1 MSVLGTLFAEPAML
15 LPGLLFAAA
24 AVAALVFSARRR
36 AARSA
41 SLVSPALASKA
52 GLAPAGGFPA
62 AGVALAFLVALG
74 IGAALARPHW
84 GKTTETAE
92 RRGTDVVFILDTSA
106 SMRAA
111 DVSPSRFVLA
121 RQAAQSLL
129 SRLGSD
135 RAALIA
141 CEGEAQ
147 VLVPLTLD
155 AAAVGLFLDAIE
167 PGMGARPGTSLAAG
181 IAAAAD
187 LYPAGS
193 AVGRNAVVFSDGED
207 LEGGVDAALARAK
220 AEGIT
225 VHTVFA
231 GALGGS
237 GAPVPEVDAAGR
249 TSGFKTDASGQPVLS
264 KADPDLLRRLAA
276 ETGGSF
282 TVVSPG
288 RTDLEGVARQID
300 LGARRPL
307 SEVLV
312 TSLEERFQIPLGVA
326 VGALGLLLLGVGRGR
341 SASRRAGATGFL
353 GNLLRS
359 GKRGAAG
366 LGAAALLLSLFSA
379 ARGDAQQQAPAAP
392 AAQTIAPSSPQGSSS
407 GAAGPAEPVPS
418 AASSNP
424 AAGPTLRD
432 ASAPPDSPSPLP
444 LLGRFFS
451 SPRSEATKG
460 QRALDAKKPGEAVAH
475 FQREAEMDPKDETG
489 DYNLGTA
496 QSRAGRPAEALASLE
511 RARTLGRGAVA
522 ADAAF
527 NTGQTLYREKQ
538 YEPAAAAFREALRR
552 RPGDAD
558 AAWNYELCM
567 RRAEEQKQKEKQQQ
581 SEKKDQKDEKDK
593 TGGKAG
599 KDQQRAA
606 SDAQK
611 KQQEEQEFEKNAK
624 MTRDKAEQ
632 LLSAI
637 ERSDLEEQKK
647 KIAEQRSKRRVARD
661 W

>member
-1 MSVLGTLFAEPAML
+1 MSAWTTLFAEPAML
-15 LPGLLFAAA
+15 LSGLLLA
-24 AVAALVFSARRR
+24 AVAAGALLFSVRRR

-41 SLVSPALASKA
+41 ALVSPALAAKA

-62 AGVALAFLVALG
+62 AGAVLTLLVALG
-74 IGAALARPHW
+74 LGGALARPRW
-84 GKTTETAE
+84 GKTTETAQ
-92 RRGTDVVFILDTSA
+92 RRGADVVFVLDTSA

-147 VLVPLTLD
+147 ALVPLTLD
-155 AAAVGLFLDAIE
+155 AAAVGLFLDAME
-167 PGMGARPGTSLAAG
+167 PGMGAKPGTSLASG
-181 IAAAAD
+181 LAAAAD
-187 LYPAGS
+187 LFPAGS
-193 AVGRNAVVFSDGED
+193 AGGRNAVVFSDGED
-207 LEGGVDAALARAK
+207 LEGGVDAAIARAK

-225 VHTVFA
+225 VHAVFV
-231 GALGGS
+231 GAPGGT
-237 GAPVPEVDAAGR
+237 GAPVPDVDAAGR
-249 TSGFKTDASGQPVLS
+249 TRGFKSDASGQPVLS
-264 KADPDLLRRLAA
+264 KADPELLRRLAA
-276 ETGGSF
+276 QTGGSF

-326 VGALGLLLLGVGRGR
+326 VAALGLLLLGVGRGK
-341 SASRRAGATGFL
+341 SASRSTKAPGFVQS
-353 GNLLRS
+353 LLRR
-359 GKRGAAG
+359 GKSDAAE
-366 LGAAALLLSLFSA
+366 LGVAAMLLLALLAAA
-379 ARGDAQQQAPAAP
+379 RTEAQQPAPAPPVPWAPPSASSNGVAAP
-392 AAQTIAPSSPQGSSS
+392 A
-407 GAAGPAEPVPS
+407 
-418 AASSNP
+418 
-424 AAGPTLRD
+424 
-432 ASAPPDSPSPLP
+432 PPDAQASPDAAAPLP
-444 LLGRFFS
+444 FLSKIFS
-451 SPRSEATKG
+451 SPRSEAKKG
-460 QRALDAKKPGEAVAH
+460 RQALDEKKPDEAVGH
-475 FQREAEMDPKDETG
+475 FQREVALDPGDATG
-489 DYNLGTA
+489 AYNLGTA
-496 QSRAGRPAEALASLE
+496 QSRAGRPGEALTSLE
-511 RARTLGRGAVA
+511 KARKEGRGAVA

-538 YEPAAAAFREALRR
+538 YEPAAAAFREALKRH
-552 RPGDAD
+552 PGDAD
-558 AAWNYELCM
+558 AAWNYELCV
-567 RRAEEQKQKEKQQQ
+567 RRAEEEKQKQKEQQK
-581 SEKKDQKDEKDK
+581 EKKDQKDDRDE
-593 TGGKAG
+593 TGGKDG
-599 KDQQRAA
+599 KDKQQAG

-611 KQQEEQEFEKNAK
+611 KQQQQQEKEFEQKAN

-637 ERSDLEEQKK
+637 ERSDLDEQKK

>member
-1 MSVLGTLFAEPAML
+1 MSAWTTLFAEPAML
-15 LPGLLFAAA
+15 LPGLLLA
-24 AVAALVFSARRR
+24 AVAAGALVFSVRRR

-41 SLVSPALASKA
+41 ALVSPALAAKA

-62 AGVALAFLVALG
+62 AGAVLTLLVALG
-74 IGAALARPHW
+74 LGGALARPRW
-84 GKTTETAE
+84 GKTAETAQ
-92 RRGTDVVFILDTSA
+92 RRGADVVFVLDTSA

-147 VLVPLTLD
+147 ALVPLTLD
-155 AAAVGLFLDAIE
+155 AAAVGLFLDAME
-167 PGMGARPGTSLAAG
+167 PGMGAKPGTSLASG
-181 IAAAAD
+181 LAAAAD
-187 LYPAGS
+187 LFPAGS
-193 AVGRNAVVFSDGED
+193 AGGRNAVVFSDGED
-207 LEGGVDAALARAK
+207 LEGGVDAAIARAK

-225 VHTVFA
+225 VHAVFV
-231 GALGGS
+231 GALGGT

-249 TSGFKTDASGQPVLS
+249 TSGFKSDASGQPVLS
-264 KADPDLLRRLAA
+264 KADPELLRRLAA
-276 ETGGSF
+276 QTGGSF

-341 SASRRAGATGFL
+341 SVSRGAKAPGFVR
-353 GNLLRS
+353 NLLRK
-359 GKRGAAG
+359 GKRDAAE
-366 LGAAALLLSLFSA
+366 LGVAAALLLALVVA
-379 ARGDAQQQAPAAP
+379 ARTEAQQPAPAAP
-392 AAQTIAPSSPQGSSS
+392 AIAPLAP
-407 GAAGPAEPVPS
+407 PS
-418 AASSNP
+418 ASSNGAAAP
-424 AAGPTLRD
+424 ALPGAQASPD
-432 ASAPPDSPSPLP
+432 ATAPLP
-444 LLGRFFS
+444 FLSRIFS
-451 SPRSEATKG
+451 SPRSEAKKG
-460 QRALDAKKPGEAVAH
+460 QQALDEKKPGEAVGH
-475 FQREAEMDPKDETG
+475 FQQEIALDPRDATG
-489 DYNLGTA
+489 SYNLGTA
-496 QSRAGRPAEALASLE
+496 QSRAGRPGEALTSLE
-511 RARTLGRGAVA
+511 RARKEGRGAVA

-538 YEPAAAAFREALRR
+538 YEPAAAAFREALKR

-558 AAWNYELCM
+558 AAWNYELCV
-567 RRAEEQKQKEKQQQ
+567 RRAEEEKQKQKEQQK
-581 SEKKDQKDEKDK
+581 EKKDQKDDRDK
-593 TGGKAG
+593 TGGKDG
-599 KDQQRAA
+599 KDKQQAG

-611 KQQEEQEFEKNAK
+611 KQQQEKEFEQKAN

>member
-1 MSVLGTLFAEPAML
+1 MSDVAKVFGEPAML
-15 LPGLLFAAA
+15 LPGLLLAALA
-24 AVAALVFSARRR
+24 AGALVFSVRRR
-36 AARSA
+36 AARTA
-41 SLVSPALASKA
+41 TLVSPALAAKA

-62 AGVALAFLVALG
+62 VAAVLTLLVVLGV
-74 IGAALARPHW
+74 GAALARPRW
-84 GKTTETAE
+84 GKSAETAQ
-92 RRGTDVVFILDTSA
+92 RRGADVVFVLDTSA

-147 VLVPLTLD
+147 ALVPLTLD
-155 AAAVGLFLDAIE
+155 AAAVGLFLDAME
-167 PGMGARPGTSLAAG
+167 PGMGAKPGTSLASG
-181 IAAAAD
+181 LAAAAEMF
-187 LYPAGS
+187 PAGS
-193 AVGRNAVVFSDGED
+193 AGGRNAVVFSDGED
-207 LEGGVDAALARAK
+207 LEGGVDAAIARAK

-225 VHTVFA
+225 VHAVFV
-231 GALGGS
+231 GALGGT

-249 TSGFKTDASGQPVLS
+249 TSGFKSDASGQPVLS

-282 TVVSPG
+282 TVVSSG

-312 TSLEERFQIPLGVA
+312 TSLVERFQIPLGAA

-341 SASRRAGATGFL
+341 SASRRAGASGFL
-353 GNLLRS
+353 RNLLRR
-359 GKRGAAG
+359 GKRGAAE
-366 LGAAALLLSLFSA
+366 LGVAALLFLAIVLG
-379 ARGDAQQQAPAAP
+379 ARAEGQQQAPAAP
-392 AAQTIAPSSPQGSSS
+392 AAQTSAPSASSN
-407 GAAGPAEPVPS
+407 GAAGPAPS
-418 AASSNP
+418 TASSNP
-424 AAGPTLRD
+424 ATGPTLRD
-432 ASAPPDSPSPLP
+432 AQPLP
-444 LLGRFFS
+444 DTPSQFPFLSKIFS
-451 SPRSEATKG
+451 SPRSEAKKG
-460 QRALDAKKPGEAVAH
+460 RQALDEKKPDEAIVH
-475 FQREAEMDPKDETG
+475 FQRETEMAPKDLTG
-489 DYNLGTA
+489 SYNLGTA
-496 QSRAGRPAEALASLE
+496 QSRAGKPSAALSSLE
-511 RARTLGRGAVA
+511 KARRQGRGAVA
-522 ADAAF
+522 ADASF

-538 YEPAAAAFREALRR
+538 YEPAAAAFREALKR

-558 AAWNYELCM
+558 AAWNYELCV
-567 RRAEEQKQKEKQQQ
+567 RRAQEEKQKQKEQQKDKKDPRDDKEKAGGKDAKDKQQAG
-581 SEKKDQKDEKDK
+581 SE
-593 TGGKAG
+593 
-599 KDQQRAA
+599 
-606 SDAQK
+606 AQK
-611 KQQEEQEFEKNAK
+611 KQQQEQEFEQKAK

-637 ERSDLEEQKK
+637 ERSDLDEQKK

>member
-1 MSVLGTLFAEPAML
+1 MSAWATLFAEPAML
-15 LPGLLFAAA
+15 FPGLLLAALA
-24 AVAALVFSARRR
+24 AGALVFSVRRR

-41 SLVSPALASKA
+41 ALVSPALAAKA

-62 AGVALAFLVALG
+62 AGAVLTLLVALG
-74 IGAALARPHW
+74 LGGALARPHW
-84 GKTTETAE
+84 GKTTEIAQ
-92 RRGTDVVFILDTSA
+92 RRGADVVFVLDTSA

-111 DVSPSRFVLA
+111 DVSPSRFVVA

-135 RAALIA
+135 RAALVA

-147 VLVPLTLD
+147 ALVPLTLD
-155 AAAVGLFLDAIE
+155 AAAVGLFLDAME
-167 PGMGARPGTSLAAG
+167 PGMGARPGTSLASG
-181 IAAAAD
+181 LAAAAD
-187 LYPAGS
+187 LFPAGS
-193 AVGRNAVVFSDGED
+193 AGGRNAVVFSDGED
-207 LEGGVDAALARAK
+207 LEGGVDAAIARAK

-225 VHTVFA
+225 VHAVFV
-231 GALGGS
+231 GVPGGS

-264 KADPDLLRRLAA
+264 KADPELLRRLAA
-276 ETGGSF
+276 QTGGSF

-341 SASRRAGATGFL
+341 SVSSHVGAGRFG
-353 GNLLRS
+353 GILLRK
-359 GKRGAAG
+359 GKKETPALGQAAM
-366 LGAAALLLSLFSA
+366 LFLAMSTFVAAA
-379 ARGDAQQQAPAAP
+379 RTEAQQPAPAAP
-392 AAQTIAPSSPQGSSS
+392 A
-407 GAAGPAEPVPS
+407 
-418 AASSNP
+418 
-424 AAGPTLRD
+424 
-432 ASAPPDSPSPLP
+432 PPDAQASPDATAPLP
-444 LLGRFFS
+444 FLSKIFS
-451 SPRSEATKG
+451 SPRSEAKKG
-460 QRALDAKKPGEAVAH
+460 QQALDEKKLDEAIAH
-475 FQREAEMDPKDETG
+475 FSREAEMRPKDLTG
-489 DYNLGTA
+489 SYNLGTA
-496 QSRAGRPAEALASLE
+496 QSRAGKPGEALASLE
-511 RARTLGRGAVA
+511 KARKEGRGVVA

-538 YEPAAAAFREALRR
+538 YEPAAAAFREALKR
-552 RPGDAD
+552 RPKDVD
-558 AAWNYELCM
+558 AAWNYELCV
-567 RRAEEQKQKEKQQQ
+567 RRAEEEKQKQKEQQK
-581 SEKKDQKDEKDK
+581 EPKDPKDDRDKADGKDAKDK
-593 TGGKAG
+593 
-599 KDQQRAA
+599 QRAGN
-606 SDAQK
+606 DAQK
-611 KQQEEQEFEKNAK
+611 KQQQEKEFEQKAN

-637 ERSDLEEQKK
+637 ERSDLDEQKK

>member
-1 MSVLGTLFAEPAML
+1 MSAWTTLFGEPVML
-15 LPGLLFAAA
+15 LPGLLLAALA
-24 AVAALVFSARRR
+24 TGALVFSVRRR

-41 SLVSPALASKA
+41 ALVSPALAAKA
-52 GLAPAGGFPA
+52 GLAPSGRFPA
-62 AGVALAFLVALG
+62 AGALLTLLVALG
-74 IGAALARPHW
+74 LGGALARPRW
-84 GKTTETAE
+84 GKTAETAQ
-92 RRGTDVVFILDTSA
+92 RRGADVVFVLDTSA

-147 VLVPLTLD
+147 ALVPLTLD
-155 AAAVGLFLDAIE
+155 AAAVGLFLDAME

-181 IAAAAD
+181 LAAAAD
-187 LYPAGS
+187 LFPAGS
-193 AVGRNAVVFSDGED
+193 AGGKNAVFFSDGED
-207 LEGGVDAALARAK
+207 LEGGVDVAIARAK

-225 VHTVFA
+225 VHAVFV
-231 GALGGS
+231 GAPGGS

-249 TSGFKTDASGQPVLS
+249 TSGFKSDASGQPVLS

-300 LGARRPL
+300 LGARHPF

-326 VGALGLLLLGVGRGR
+326 VGALGFLLLGVGRGR
-341 SASRRAGATGFL
+341 SASGSAKAPGFVRRFL
-353 GNLLRS
+353 RR
-359 GKRGAAG
+359 GKRDVAELGVAAVLLLG
-366 LGAAALLLSLFSA
+366 LVSPARTEAQQPVPAPPATAPLAPPPVSSNGAAAP
-379 ARGDAQQQAPAAP
+379 ARPDAQ
-392 AAQTIAPSSPQGSSS
+392 TSP
-407 GAAGPAEPVPS
+407 
-418 AASSNP
+418 
-424 AAGPTLRD
+424 D
-432 ASAPPDSPSPLP
+432 ATPPLP
-444 LLGRFFS
+444 FLSKLFS
-451 SPRSEATKG
+451 SPRSEAKKG
-460 QRALDAKKPGEAVAH
+460 QQALDEKKPDEAIAH
-475 FQREAEMDPKDETG
+475 FSRETEMDPKDLTG
-489 DYNLGTA
+489 SYNLGTA
-496 QSRAGRPAEALASLE
+496 QSRAGRPGEALASLE
-511 RARTLGRGAVA
+511 KARKEGRGAVT

-538 YEPAAAAFREALRR
+538 YEPAAAAFREALKR
-552 RPGDAD
+552 RPKDAD
-558 AAWNYELCM
+558 AAWNYELCV
-567 RRAEEQKQKEKQQQ
+567 RRAEEEKQKQKGPQK
-581 SEKKDQKDEKDK
+581 EKKDPKDDKDK
-593 TGGKAG
+593 KDG
-599 KDQQRAA
+599 KDKQQAE

-611 KQQEEQEFEKNAK
+611 KQQQEKEFEQKAH

-637 ERSDLEEQKK
+637 ERSDLDEQKK